1 AKLGTFANV
10 GVITN
15 MYNYPN
21 FVGDNTNAGFND
33 NPAGMS
39 VRAQSRTF
47 NERSHISLDFAR
59 HDFGVR
65 INISVICGYVS

>member
-1 AKLGTFANV
+1 MSGRAKLGTFANV

-33 NPAGMS
+33 NSAGMS
-39 VRAQSRTF
+39 GRAQSRSF
-47 NERSHISLDFAR
+47 I
-59 HDFGVR
+59 
-65 INISVICGYVS
+65 